1 MSRPVIA
8 LFAGSSTPKDP
19 AIMAAA
25 EKLGRMLGAQGFDLI
40 YGAGTQ
46 GVMGAVAKAAAA
58 AGSHITAVVL
68 DKYAHEEQIAGAT
81 LIKVVSEQER
91 FALLSSHGNPV
102 ASLVMPGGPGALR
115 EALQGLEKAVYENG
129 APVVLV
135 DIGNYLS
142 GIRQYFA
149 EAVAGGLIREDRAGK
164 LLSMPPDGDLK
175 ALLSPQQNLAPR
187 THAPQ
192 QKF

>member
-81 LIKVVSEQER
+81 LIKVASEQER

-129 APVVLV
+129 APLVLV